1 MTKIVTPSA
10 RAAAAALAQAALTG
24 RPLYLDT
31 ETTGLGAHD
40 EIIEIC
46 LLEADGSVLL
56 TSLVRPQHT
65 IPADVVRIHRITNA
79 MVADAP
85 TWAELWPQVAE
96 QIEGRRLAIYNAD
109 FDLRMMRQSHA
120 RYGLPWA
127 RHERQSL
134 CIMKLYAQFRGDWN
148 QAYRSYRWHS
158 LENAGRQC
166 GIALPNSHRAA
177 DDALL
182 ARAVL
187 HAIAGQGPVESSGAP
202 DMFGEF

>member
-1 MTKIVTPSA
+1 MTTIGTPSA
-10 RAAAAALAQAALTG
+10 RAAARALAHAALTS

-31 ETTGLGAHD
+31 ETTGLGAQD

-46 LLEADGSVLL
+46 LLESDGSVLRQ
-56 TSLVRPQHT
+56 SLVRPQRL
-65 IPADVVRIHRITNA
+65 IPADAVRIHGITNV

-85 TWAELWPQVAE
+85 TWADLWPQVAE
-96 QIEGRRLAIYNAD
+96 QIAGRSLAIYNAD

-120 RYGLPWA
+120 RHGLPWEH
-127 RHERQSL
+127 HERHSL

-148 QAYRSYRWHS
+148 QAYRTYRWHS

-166 GIALPNSHRAA
+166 GIALPNSHRAQA
-177 DDALL
+177 DALL

-187 HAIAGQGPVESSGAP
+187 HAIAGVEALPWGAEP
-202 DMFGEF
+202 DFVE

>member
-1 MTKIVTPSA
+1 MTNIVTPSA
-10 RAAAAALAQAALTG
+10 RAAAAALAQAALAG

-40 EIIEIC
+40 EIVEVC
-46 LLEADGSVLL
+46 LLEDDGSVLL
-56 TSLVRPQHT
+56 ASLVRPQHT
-65 IPADVVRIHRITNA
+65 IPADVVRVHGITNA

-85 TWAELWPQVAE
+85 TWAELWPSLAE

-120 RYGLPWA
+120 RYGLRWP
-127 RHERQSL
+127 RLERQSL

-177 DDALL
+177 DDARL

-187 HAIAGQGPVESSGAP
+187 HAIAGAALPVPRAEP
-202 DMFGEF
+202 DRSE

>member
-1 MTKIVTPSA
+1 MTHIVTPSA

-40 EIIEIC
+40 EIIELC

-56 TSLVRPQHT
+56 ESLVKPQRP
-65 IPADVVRIHRITNA
+65 IPADVVRVHGITNV

-85 TWAELWPQVAE
+85 TWPELWPQIAE

-120 RYGLPWA
+120 RYSLHWA
-127 RHERQSL
+127 RLERQSL

-166 GIALPNSHRAA
+166 GITLPNSHRAA

-187 HAIAGQGPVESSGAP
+187 HAIAGAALHAP
-202 DMFGEF
+202 TAEPDLSE